1 MRCRACGRVIDDNSR
16 FCFYCDC
23 DNYPEMNHVKTKGS
37 SSRDFDNMQY
47 SGTQNRNRRTSAN
60 KTYLGNS
67 GAQKNNNSKQN
78 ANPGCFIALLIIA
91 VIWIVFFATINL

>member
-37 SSRDFDNMQY
+37 GSHDFDKMQY
-47 SGTQNRNRRTSAN
+47 SGARNNSRKASVNR
-60 KTYLGNS
+60 TYSNNNGT
-67 GAQKNNNSKQN
+67 QKNNSAQN
-78 ANPGCFIALLIIA
+78 ANPGCFIALLVVA
-91 VIWIVFFATINL
+91 VLWIVFFAVINL